1 MPSSTWLVEGGIR
14 GIIPHALRGE
24 AVSIKNVGSMN
35 SSVNE
40 YRRAVRPFQ
49 FVSCM
54 ELREVLGK
62 RATDISRLL
71 ELMEE
76 VPSDSIYY
84 HTHSYYLRHAYAQ
97 TLYPNDF
104 ATWVALY
111 AHDRVLGERLGVLDP
126 FAYLSPEAL
135 RQEIMTIIDDHLISH
150 PMVSRAVSGEPF
162 DFIRSHVIE
171 APLDRQAWTLL
182 EFRHAVHE
190 VEAGALYFHLCEA
203 RMRKTPGFDD
213 FSHWL
218 SAKDGL
224 HMPEL
229 AAQVQ
234 RVARLGL
241 NLEGMRARIVA
252 LCDAELMAADGGT
265 A

>member
-1 MPSSTWLVEGGIR
+1 MNPSI
-14 GIIPHALRGE
+14 
-24 AVSIKNVGSMN
+24 
-35 SSVNE
+35 NE
-40 YRRAVRPFQ
+40 YRGDVRPFQ

-62 RATDISRLL
+62 RATDVPRLL
-71 ELMEE
+71 ELIEE

-104 ATWVALY
+104 ATWAALA

-126 FAYLSPEAL
+126 FSYFSLDAL
-135 RQEIMTIIDDHLISH
+135 RQDIIAIIDDHLSH
-150 PMVSRAVSGEPF
+150 NPFVYRATGAEPF
-162 DFIRSHVIE
+162 DFVRSYVIE

-182 EFRHAVHE
+182 EFRNAVQDI
-190 VEAGALYFHLCEA
+190 EAGALYFHLCEA

-218 SAKDGL
+218 KAQDGL
-224 HMPEL
+224 NLPGL
-229 AAQVQ
+229 SSQVE
-234 RVARLGL
+234 RVVRLGL
-241 NLEGMRARIVA
+241 SLEGMRARIVA
-252 LCDAELMAADGGT
+252 LCDVELMKTMAHGT

>member
-1 MPSSTWLVEGGIR
+1 MTE
-14 GIIPHALRGE
+14 H
-24 AVSIKNVGSMN
+24 
-35 SSVNE
+35 
-40 YRRAVRPFQ
+40 RARRPFR
-49 FVSCM
+49 FFSCM

-62 RATDISRLL
+62 RATDVPRLL

-104 ATWVALY
+104 ATWAALH

-126 FAYLSPEAL
+126 FSYMSPEAL
-135 RQEIMTIIDDHLISH
+135 RQDIIAILDDHLSRH
-150 PMVSRAVSGEPF
+150 PTVYRVMGAEPF
-162 DFIRSHVIE
+162 DFVRSYVIE
-171 APLDRQAWTLL
+171 APLDCQAGTLR
-182 EFRHAVHE
+182 EFRNAVQKVE
-190 VEAGALYFHLCEA
+190 VGALYFHLCEA

-218 SAKDGL
+218 RAEDGL
-224 HMPEL
+224 GLPDL
-229 AAQVQ
+229 SGQVE
-234 RVARLGL
+234 RVVRLGL

-252 LCDAELMAADGGT
+252 LCDGALRKTDGHGGSP
-265 A
+265 

>member
-1 MPSSTWLVEGGIR
+1 VNAL
-14 GIIPHALRGE
+14 IP
-24 AVSIKNVGSMN
+24 
-35 SSVNE
+35 E
-40 YRRAVRPFQ
+40 YHRAARPFQ

-62 RATDISRLL
+62 RATDVARLL
-71 ELMEE
+71 ELVEE

-84 HTHSYYLRHAYAQ
+84 HTHSFYLRHAYAQ

-104 ATWVALY
+104 ATWAALDT
-111 AHDRVLGERLGVLDP
+111 HDRVLGERLGVLDP
-126 FAYLSPEAL
+126 FAYLSLDAL
-135 RQEIMTIIDDHLISH
+135 RQEIIAIIDDHLSSH
-150 PMVSRAVSGEPF
+150 PIVYRAMTGEPF
-162 DFIRSHVIE
+162 SFIRSHVIE
-171 APLDRQAWTLL
+171 APLDRQAWTLS
-182 EFRHAVHE
+182 EFRQAVHE

-224 HMPEL
+224 NMPEL
-229 AAQVQ
+229 AAHVQ

-252 LCDAELMAADGGT
+252 LCDGELMRMTTHAGT

>member
-1 MPSSTWLVEGGIR
+1 MMP
-14 GIIPHALRGE
+14 
-24 AVSIKNVGSMN
+24 
-35 SSVNE
+35 E
-40 YRRAVRPFQ
+40 YHRAVRPFQ

-62 RATDISRLL
+62 RATDVGRLL

-76 VPSDSIYY
+76 VPSDAIYY
-84 HTHSYYLRHAYAQ
+84 HTHSFYLRHAYVQ

-104 ATWVALY
+104 ATWAALY

-126 FAYLSPEAL
+126 FAYLSLEAL
-135 RQEIMTIIDDHLISH
+135 RQDIVTVLDDHLSSH
-150 PMVSRAVSGEPF
+150 PTISRAMSAEPF

-171 APLDRQAWTLL
+171 APLDRHAWTLL

-218 SAKDGL
+218 SAEDGL
-224 HMPEL
+224 NMPEL
-229 AAQVQ
+229 AAHIQ
-234 RVARLGL
+234 RVVRLGL

-252 LCDAELMAADGGT
+252 LCDAELMRTHGGT

>member
-1 MPSSTWLVEGGIR
+1 MNKAMP
-14 GIIPHALRGE
+14 
-24 AVSIKNVGSMN
+24 
-35 SSVNE
+35 E

-62 RATDISRLL
+62 RARDVGRLL

-84 HTHSYYLRHAYAQ
+84 HTHSFYLRHAYAQ

-104 ATWVALY
+104 ATWVARD
-111 AHDRVLGERLGVLDP
+111 ANDRVLGERLGVLDP
-126 FAYLSPEAL
+126 FVHPSPEAL
-135 RQEIMTIIDDHLISH
+135 RQDIIAIIDDHLSSH
-150 PMVSRAVSGEPF
+150 PTGYRAMTGEPF
-162 DFIRSHVIE
+162 EFIRSHVIE
-171 APLDRQAWTLL
+171 APLDRHAWTLP
-182 EFRHAVHE
+182 EFRHAVNE
-190 VEAGALYFHLCEA
+190 IEAGALYFHLCEA

-218 SAKDGL
+218 SSKDGMDL
-224 HMPEL
+224 PEL
-229 AAQVQ
+229 ATRVQ
-234 RVARLGL
+234 LVARLGL
-241 NLEGMRARIVA
+241 NLEGMRARIVS
-252 LCDAELMAADGGT
+252 LCDAELMTTHGGT

>member
-1 MPSSTWLVEGGIR
+1 MNAS
-14 GIIPHALRGE
+14 IP
-24 AVSIKNVGSMN
+24 
-35 SSVNE
+35 E

-62 RATDISRLL
+62 RATDVARLL
-71 ELMEE
+71 ELVEE

-84 HTHSYYLRHAYAQ
+84 HTHSFYLRHAYAQ

-104 ATWVALY
+104 ATWAALD

-126 FAYLSPEAL
+126 FAYLSLESL
-135 RQEIMTIIDDHLISH
+135 RQEIIAIIDDHLSSH
-150 PMVSRAVSGEPF
+150 PIVYRAMTGEPF
-162 DFIRSHVIE
+162 NFIRSHVIE
-171 APLDRQAWTLL
+171 TPLDRQAWTLS
-182 EFRHAVHE
+182 EFRQAVHE

-224 HMPEL
+224 NMPEL

-234 RVARLGL
+234 RVVRLGL
-241 NLEGMRARIVA
+241 NLDGMRARIVA
-252 LCDAELMAADGGT
+252 LCDGELMKTMTHAGT

>member
-1 MPSSTWLVEGGIR
+1 
-14 GIIPHALRGE
+14 
-24 AVSIKNVGSMN
+24 MN
-35 SSVNE
+35 H
-40 YRRAVRPFQ
+40 RAMRPFQ

-62 RATDISRLL
+62 RAMDVGRLL

-84 HTHSYYLRHAYAQ
+84 HTHSFYLRHAYAQ

-104 ATWVALY
+104 ATWAALF
-111 AHDRVLGERLGVLDP
+111 AHDRILGERLGVLDP
-126 FAYLSPEAL
+126 FAHSSPEAL
-135 RQEIMTIIDDHLISH
+135 RQEIITIIDDHLISH
-150 PMVSRAVSGEPF
+150 PAAYRLMSGEPF
-162 DFIRSHVIE
+162 DFVRSYVIE
-171 APLDRQAWTLL
+171 APLDRQAWTLA
-182 EFRHAVHE
+182 EFRQAVHE

-218 SAKDGL
+218 SAQDGL
-224 HMPEL
+224 NMPDL

-234 RVARLGL
+234 RVVRLGL

-252 LCDAELMAADGGT
+252 LCDLALTAHGGT

>member
-1 MPSSTWLVEGGIR
+1 
-14 GIIPHALRGE
+14 
-24 AVSIKNVGSMN
+24 MN
-35 SSVNE
+35 PSVNE
-40 YRRAVRPFQ
+40 YRRALRPFQ

-62 RATDISRLL
+62 RATDVVRLL

-76 VPSDSIYY
+76 VPLDSIYY
-84 HTHSYYLRHAYAQ
+84 HTHSFYLRHSYAQ

-111 AHDRVLGERLGVLDP
+111 AHDRVLGEQLGVLDP
-126 FAYLSPEAL
+126 FAYLSLDAL
-135 RQEIMTIIDDHLISH
+135 RQEIITIIDDHLSSH
-150 PMVSRAVSGEPF
+150 PAVYRAMSGEPF

-171 APLDRQAWTLL
+171 APLDRQAWTLS
-182 EFRHAVHE
+182 EFRNAVRE

-203 RMRKTPGFDD
+203 RMRKTTGFDD

-218 SAKDGL
+218 SARDGL
-224 HMPEL
+224 SMPEL

-234 RVARLGL
+234 RVVRLGL

-252 LCDAELMAADGGT
+252 LCDAELMAHGGT